1 MFLNN
6 KGEMKNAL
14 QFYVKLQVG
23 RYTAYKSIL
32 AHDLGIRS
40 NRYLTFIN
48 RNIIQFLFL
57 KVFITL
63 STKPADN

>member
-6 KGEMKNAL
+6 KVEMKNAL
-14 QFYVKLQVG
+14 QFYVKQQVG

-40 NRYLTFIN
+40 NTYE
-48 RNIIQFLFL
+48 
-57 KVFITL
+57 
-63 STKPADN
+63 